1 MDLCLK
7 SLLTRPVTKL
17 TDNREIT
24 NIFIDRF
31 ADDKVTWEI
40 DRQFLWGPSLLISPV
55 LEEVK
60 TGEEGGFLVMRCK
73 EKCRFVSFDMRLR

>member
-1 MDLCLK
+1 MLQ
-7 SLLTRPVTKL
+7 SPLTRPVNKP
-17 TDNREIT
+17 TDDREI
-24 NIFIDRF
+24 IIGFIDRF

-60 TGEEGGFLVMRCK
+60 TGGEGRISSYAM
-73 EKCRFVSFDMRLR
+73 

>member
-1 MDLCLK
+1 MLQPP
-7 SLLTRPVTKL
+7 LTRPVNKP
-17 TDNREIT
+17 TDDREI
-24 NIFIDRF
+24 IIVFIDRF

-60 TGEEGGFLVMRCK
+60 TGGEGRISSYAM
-73 EKCRFVSFDMRLR
+73 